1 MSILYKYLP
10 LERQSFFADGLLRFS
25 QPSALNDPF
34 ECFPALP
41 QTVVD
46 EGLVHVRKV
55 FLNSQANERL
65 GVSRAEVRK
74 QKRDYLKRAQQKL
87 RDLPTPAQFRRD
99 FLEKGLANID
109 SKLGILSLSRRWNSS
124 LMWAHYTS
132 SHTGFCVGVD
142 RNHDYFQQPNSDSE
156 GDFFCLP
163 VHYSDKR
170 PSIEFR
176 PLAPSDAYAFL
187 LTKSTDWKYE
197 EEERVIA
204 LLSLADK
211 LIDVPPLPVA
221 LFRIPHEAIVEVIVG
236 LRAPLNLVEKALE
249 FCSVQRIPLYR
260 VSISDSAYDF
270 ERERV
275 AV

>member
-1 MSILYKYLP
+1 MLCK
-10 LERQSFFADGLLRFS
+10 
-25 QPSALNDPF
+25 
-34 ECFPALP
+34 
-41 QTVVD
+41 VV
-46 EGLVHVRKV
+46 
-55 FLNSQANERL
+55 
-65 GVSRAEVRK
+65 
-74 QKRDYLKRAQQKL
+74 
-87 RDLPTPAQFRRD
+87 
-99 FLEKGLANID
+99 
-109 SKLGILSLSRRWNSS
+109 
-124 LMWAHYTS
+124 
-132 SHTGFCVGVD
+132 
-142 RNHDYFQQPNSDSE
+142 
-156 GDFFCLP
+156 
-163 VHYSDKR
+163 
-170 PSIEFR
+170 
-176 PLAPSDAYAFL
+176 AFL